1 MRNKTERAALARCC
15 GFALMTLAAALP
27 ITDSSAAAEGSD
39 ADSLRVCA
47 DPNNLPFSDE
57 AGRGFENKIAELI
70 GRQLGKLVAYTWWA
84 QRRGFVRNT
93 LNAGLCDV
101 VVGVPAKL
109 DMVAT
114 TRPYYRSTYVFVSR
128 ADRKYG
134 LRSMKD
140 PRLHRLAVGVQLIGS
155 DGFNTPPAQALGE
168 LGVVGNLVGYTVY
181 GDYRDASP
189 AARIIEAVE
198 NGKVDVA
205 AAWGPLAGY
214 FAKLSSVPLT
224 IAPIGDTEDFKPLL
238 FQFDIAVG
246 VRKQD
251 QALRAQI
258 DAIVEREARE
268 ITEILESY
276 GVPLV
281 K

>member
-27 ITDSSAAAEGSD
+27 ITDSSAAAEGGD

-168 LGVVGNLVGYTVY
+168 LGVVGNVVGYTVY